1 MRRSLTLLIITLICT
16 ACSGAS
22 EDKWTK
28 QRPPTYPVTGTVKFN
43 GTPLEGA
50 TVVFQSNGAQTQ
62 AAVGRT
68 DKDGNFQMRTFE
80 EGDGAIAGEHRV
92 TITCVKTEGPA
103 DGTNLDEADVVIK
116 ETSLIPER
124 YADAQKSGLTAT
136 VKPDQEN
143 AVTFELEKKN

>member
-1 MRRSLTLLIITLICT
+1 MRRSLIPLLLVMICT
-16 ACSGAS
+16 ACSGTS

-28 QRPPTYPVTGTVKFN
+28 QRPPTYPVSGTVTFK

-68 DKDGNFQMRTFE
+68 DKEGHFQLRTFE

-92 TITCVKTEGPA
+92 AITCVQTEGPA
-103 DGTNLDEADVVIK
+103 DGANLDEVDVVIK
-116 ETSLIPER
+116 ETSLIPTI
-124 YADAQKSGLTAT
+124 YGNAQKSGLTAT
-136 VKPDQEN
+136 VNPDQEN
-143 AVTFELEKKN
+143 EATFELEDKK

>member
-1 MRRSLTLLIITLICT
+1 MRRSLILLLITMICT

-28 QRPPTYPVTGTVKFN
+28 QRPPTYPVSGTVKFN

-50 TVVFQSNGAQTQ
+50 TVVFQSNGTQTQ

-68 DKDGNFQMRTFE
+68 DKDGHFQMRTFE
-80 EGDGAIAGEHRV
+80 EGDGAIAGDHRV
-92 TITCVKTEGPA
+92 AITCVKTEGPA

-116 ETSLIPER
+116 ETSLIPTE
-124 YADAQKSGLTAT
+124 YGNAQKSGLTAT
-136 VKPDQEN
+136 VKTDQEN
-143 AVTFELEKKN
+143 VVTFALEDKK